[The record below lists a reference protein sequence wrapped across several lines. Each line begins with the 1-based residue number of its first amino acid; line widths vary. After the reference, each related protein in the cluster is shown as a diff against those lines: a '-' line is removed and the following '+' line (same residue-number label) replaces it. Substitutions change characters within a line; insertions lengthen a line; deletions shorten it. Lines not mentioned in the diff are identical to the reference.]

1 MRAIAEFIMRGR
13 MQATLVVAGSAALPL
28 LVWLSAAA
36 AALIL
41 LRRGA
46 ADAFSVWVWALLPA
60 AVWWFIG
67 EPTTLMLVA
76 GTLVLAQ
83 VLRVTASW
91 TWVLLA
97 SVVLGGV
104 FVQVIE
110 AVSADMLKGMA
121 EFIRA
126 VFSQYAAEAKMP
138 AEQLADV
145 QASLIAALPGFL
157 ASSLQLMCVLCL
169 VLARYWQAAL
179 YNPGGFGLEFRAI
192 RLKPAVAVGLLLGVL
207 FAPALGERFAVLAP
221 LCTVPLFFAGLA
233 LGHGVIA
240 MKRLGSFWVLTLYM
254 AVLIIGNLI
263 CILAV
268 VDSLIDFR
276 GRMARKHGAGPANGE
291 G

>member
-1 MRAIAEFIMRGR
+1 MRAIAELIMRGR
-13 MQATLVVAGSAALPL
+13 MQAILVVVGCAALPL
-28 LVWLSAAA
+28 LIWLSAAA

-60 AVWWFIG
+60 AAWWLLG

-97 SVVLGGV
+97 SVVLGVV

-110 AVSADMLKGMA
+110 VVSAQMLKGMT
-121 EFIRA
+121 EFLRA
-126 VFSQYAAEAKMP
+126 VFTQYAVEAKVP

-192 RLKPAVAVGLLLGVL
+192 RLKPAVAVGLLLGV
-207 FAPALGERFAVLAP
+207 FFTPSLGTSFAVLAP

-233 LGHGVIA
+233 LGHGLIEI
-240 MKRLGSFWVLTLYM
+240 KRLSTPWVVTLYL
-254 AVLIIGNLI
+254 AVLILGNLI
-263 CILAV
+263 CLLAV
-268 VDSLIDFR
+268 IDSLIDFR
-276 GRMARKHGAGPANGE
+276 RRLARNNGAGPANGE